1 MRRRSL
7 AIVGMALLL
16 VLAAAAQGGPN
27 TKFEKTVDL
36 AAGGRLTLETFK
48 GSIELTSWNQNKV
61 EIVARIEPGDDVS
74 SEYAQRSV
82 EATEIDV
89 WGSGRSLSI
98 RSNYEDVPCR
108 EDADRGWGLGNCS
121 KTLPYVH
128 YQIKAPHN
136 LSIRLED
143 HKSEIDISGFDGDL
157 DLDTHKG
164 TVKLTDLTGEI
175 RLDTH
180 KGRVE
185 ASGLSG
191 DIRLNTLRG
200 RIRLAGLRGRVRVE
214 THRGEVSIDAL
225 EIDGSSRLET
235 HRGHIVLSLPE
246 SQGFD
251 VRGEIG
257 RRGAF
262 DSDFDITLRTFG
274 RRERNR
280 DRIEGT
286 INGGGPEIYINT
298 YRGEI
303 RLRRR

>member
-1 MRRRSL
+1 
-7 AIVGMALLL
+7 
-16 VLAAAAQGGPN
+16 
-27 TKFEKTVDL
+27 F
-36 AAGGRLTLETFK
+36 
-48 GSIELTSWNQNKV
+48 
-61 EIVARIEPGDDVS
+61 
-74 SEYAQRSV
+74 
-82 EATEIDV
+82 
-89 WGSGRSLSI
+89 
-98 RSNYEDVPCR
+98 
-108 EDADRGWGLGNCS
+108 GNCS

-128 YQIKAPHN
+128 YQIKAPRN

-143 HKSEIDISGFDGDL
+143 HKSDIDISGFDGDL

-164 TVKLTDLTGEI
+164 TVKLADLTGEI

-191 DIRLNTLRG
+191 DIRLNTHRG
-200 RIRLAGLRGRVRVE
+200 RMRLAGLRGRVRVE
-214 THRGEVSIDAL
+214 THRGEISIDAL

-257 RRGAF
+257 RRADF

-274 RRERNR
+274 RRDRNR

>member
-1 MRRRSL
+1 MRRKSL
-7 AIVGMALLL
+7 AIVGMALL
-16 VLAAAAQGGPN
+16 VLAAAAQGGSD
-27 TKFEKTVDL
+27 KEFKQTVDL

-82 EATEIDV
+82 EATEIEVRSD
-89 WGSGRSLSI
+89 GRSLSI
-98 RSNYEDVPCR
+98 RSDYKDVPCR
-108 EDADRGWGLGNCS
+108 EDGDWGWGFGNCS

-128 YQIKAPHN
+128 YQIKAPRN

-143 HKSEIDISGFDGDL
+143 HKSDIDISGFDGDL

-164 TVKLTDLTGEI
+164 TVKLADLTSEI

-191 DIRLNTLRG
+191 DIRLNTHRG
-200 RIRLAGLRGRVRVE
+200 RMRLAGLRGRVRVE
-214 THRGEVSIDAL
+214 THRGEISIDAL

-246 SQGFD
+246 SQGFN

-257 RRGAF
+257 RRADF
-262 DSDFDITLRTFG
+262 DSDFDITLRAFG
-274 RRERNR
+274 RRDRNR

-286 INGGGPEIYINT
+286 VNGGGPEIYINT

>member
-7 AIVGMALLL
+7 SIVGVALLL
-16 VLAAAAQGGPN
+16 VLAAAAQDGPN

-48 GSIELTSWNQNKV
+48 GSVELISWNQNKV

-82 EATEIDV
+82 EATEIDI
-89 WGSGRSLSI
+89 WSSGRSLSI
-98 RSNYEDVPCR
+98 RSDYEAVPC
-108 EDADRGWGLGNCS
+108 EQDVDKGWHIGCS

-128 YQIKAPHN
+128 YQIKAPRN

-157 DLDTHKG
+157 DLDTHRG
-164 TVKLTDLTGEI
+164 TVKLADLTGEI

-180 KGRVE
+180 RGRVE

-191 DIRLNTLRG
+191 DIRLNTHRG
-200 RIRLAGLRGRVRVE
+200 RMRLAGLRGRVRVE
-214 THRGEVSIDAL
+214 THRGEISIDAL

-257 RRGAF
+257 RRADF
-262 DSDFDITLRTFG
+262 DSDFDITLRTSG
-274 RRERNR
+274 RRNRNR

-286 INGGGPEIYINT
+286 VNGGGPEIYINT

>member
-1 MRRRSL
+1 MRRKSL
-7 AIVGMALLL
+7 AIVGMALL
-16 VLAAAAQGGPN
+16 VLAAAAQGGSD
-27 TKFEKTVDL
+27 KEFKQTVDL

-48 GSIELTSWNQNKV
+48 GSIELSSWNQNKV

-82 EATEIDV
+82 EATEIEVRSD
-89 WGSGRSLSI
+89 GRSLSI
-98 RSNYEDVPCR
+98 RSDYKDVPCR
-108 EDADRGWGLGNCS
+108 EDVDRGWRFGNCS

-128 YQIKAPHN
+128 YQIKAPRN

-143 HKSEIDISGFDGDL
+143 HKSDIDISGFDGDL

-164 TVKLTDLTGEI
+164 TVKLADLTGEI

-191 DIRLNTLRG
+191 DIRLNTHRG
-200 RIRLAGLRGRVRVE
+200 RMRLAGLRGRVRVE
-214 THRGEVSIDAL
+214 THRGEISIDAL

-257 RRGAF
+257 RRADF

-274 RRERNR
+274 RRDRNR

-286 INGGGPEIYINT
+286 VNGGGPEIYINT

>member
-1 MRRRSL
+1 
-7 AIVGMALLL
+7 
-16 VLAAAAQGGPN
+16 
-27 TKFEKTVDL
+27 
-36 AAGGRLTLETFK
+36 
-48 GSIELTSWNQNKV
+48 
-61 EIVARIEPGDDVS
+61 DDVS

-82 EATEIDV
+82 EATEIEV
-89 WGSGRSLSI
+89 RSNGRSLSI
-98 RSNYEDVPCR
+98 RSDYEDVPCR
-108 EDADRGWGLGNCS
+108 EDVDRGWRFGNCS

-128 YQIKAPHN
+128 YQIKAPRN

-143 HKSEIDISGFDGDL
+143 HKSDIDISGFDGDL

-164 TVKLTDLTGEI
+164 TVKLADLTGEI

-191 DIRLNTLRG
+191 DIRLNTHRG
-200 RIRLAGLRGRVRVE
+200 RMRLAGLRGRVRVE
-214 THRGEVSIDAL
+214 THRGEISIDAL

-257 RRGAF
+257 RRADF
-262 DSDFDITLRTFG
+262 DSDFDITLRAFG
-274 RRERNR
+274 RRDRNR

>member
-1 MRRRSL
+1 MHRRSL

-16 VLAAAAQGGPN
+16 VLAAAAQGGSD
-27 TKFEKTVDL
+27 KEFKQTVDL

-48 GSIELTSWNQNKV
+48 GSIELTSWDQNKV

-89 WGSGRSLSI
+89 WSSGRSLSI
-98 RSNYEDVPCR
+98 RSDYEAVPC
-108 EDADRGWGLGNCS
+108 EQDVDKGWHIGCS

-128 YQIKAPHN
+128 YQIKAPRN

-164 TVKLTDLTGEI
+164 TVKLADLTGEI

-191 DIRLNTLRG
+191 DIRLNTHRG
-200 RIRLAGLRGRVRVE
+200 RMRLAGLRGRVRVE
-214 THRGEVSIDAL
+214 THRGEISIDAL

-257 RRGAF
+257 RRADF
-262 DSDFDITLRTFG
+262 DSDFDITLRTSG
-274 RRERNR
+274 RRDRNR

-286 INGGGPEIYINT
+286 INGGGPEIYVNT